1 MINITKEA
9 IGAIKKIYNFG
20 EKDKNV
26 RIFIK
31 GIGWG
36 GPKFGLTLDG
46 VKDNDEVK
54 RMNDI
59 SIIVEKN
66 LLELYGGFEIDFLN
80 SWIGEDFIVLPT
92 MGGSNC

>member
-1 MINITKEA
+1 
-9 IGAIKKIYNFG
+9 
-20 EKDKNV
+20 
-26 RIFIK
+26 
-31 GIGWG
+31 
-36 GPKFGLTLDG
+36 
-46 VKDNDEVK
+46 
-54 RMNDI
+54 MNDI

>member
-31 GIGWG
+31 GIG
-36 GPKFGLTLDG
+36 
-46 VKDNDEVK
+46 
-54 RMNDI
+54 
-59 SIIVEKN
+59 
-66 LLELYGGFEIDFLN
+66 
-80 SWIGEDFIVLPT
+80 
-92 MGGSNC
+92 